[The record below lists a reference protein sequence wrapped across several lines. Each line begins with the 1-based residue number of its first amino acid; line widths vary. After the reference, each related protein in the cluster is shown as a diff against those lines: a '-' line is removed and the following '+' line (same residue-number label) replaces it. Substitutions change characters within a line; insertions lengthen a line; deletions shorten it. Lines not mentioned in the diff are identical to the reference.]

1 MMPPLYRIVEMCV
14 YSLLNFLPFMALVL
28 YPFRSRLRFSAKIT
42 VCIIVVISFI
52 QMGLGLWA
60 AFFSGGK
67 AALAS
72 AVSTAVYVVFY
83 FIAVKVNFGK
93 ALFTLLMI
101 SNMANFVVAVAKCI
115 EGKFFPELAVQL
127 YRWSFS
133 LIMFF
138 VLAVVWTPLFIYTKK
153 VYTPAVEKEPT
164 GIEWRYLWLIPATFY
179 LIWYYMLYNNSGKSS
194 LETALDIGNAI
205 FLFVINVGAC
215 LVYYVIVKLINEQE
229 KNIRLSENNHSLA
242 MQNLQYENLQEK
254 IADAR
259 RAKHDVRHHISLMQE
274 YVRNKEYDK
283 LEKYLNSYQQ
293 SLPDDTLISFCEN
306 KAVNAV
312 MLYFA
317 QAAKNADID
326 YDVKAVIPENIAIDE
341 TDLSVLFGN
350 LIENA
355 IDACKAESSDNKKI
369 VIRVMTDEYTLCLGI
384 DNTFTGTIKKDLNG
398 VLFSS
403 KHIGYGIGVESVKSI
418 AEKYGGAYR
427 SEVKDGMFMSS
438 VLLNLKA

>member
-115 EGKFFPELAVQL
+115 EGKIFPELAVQL

-229 KNIRLSENNHSLA
+229 KNIRLSENNHRLA

-326 YDVKAVIPENIAIDE
+326 YDVKAVIPEKIAIDE

-369 VIRVMTDEYTLCLGI
+369 VIRAMTDEYTLCLGI
-384 DNTFTGTIKKDLNG
+384 ENTFTGTIKKDLNG

-427 SEVKDGMFMSS
+427 SEVKDGMFISS
-438 VLLNLKA
+438 VLLNLKT

>member
-1 MMPPLYRIVEMCV
+1 MPSLYRTAEICV
-14 YSLLNFLPFMALVL
+14 YSLLNFLPFVALAI
-28 YPFRSRLRFSAKIT
+28 YPFRSRLRFSKRVT
-42 VCIIVVISFI
+42 VLLIVLVTFA

-60 AFFSGGK
+60 TFFSGGK
-67 AALAS
+67 TALAS
-72 AVSTAVYVVFY
+72 AVSTVLYAVFY
-83 FIAVKVNFGK
+83 FIAVKVHFGK
-93 ALFTLLMI
+93 AIFTLLMI
-101 SNMANFVVAVAKCI
+101 SNTANFAVAASKCI
-115 EGKFFPELAVQL
+115 EGVFFPYLAVQS

-138 VLAVVWTPLFIYTKK
+138 VLAIVWIPLFVYTKK

-164 GIEWRYLWLIPATFY
+164 GIEWRYLWLVPATFY
-179 LIWYYMLYNNSGKSS
+179 LIWYYMLYNNGKSS
-194 LETALDIGNAI
+194 LETALDVGNAV
-205 FLFVINVGAC
+205 FLFFINVGAC
-215 LVYYVIVKLINEQE
+215 LVYYIIAKLINEQE
-229 KNIRLSENNHSLA
+229 KNIKLSENNHRLA

-254 IADAR
+254 ITDAR

-274 YVRNKEYDK
+274 YMRDHKYDE

-317 QAAKNADID
+317 QMAKNADID
-326 YDVKAVIPENIAIDE
+326 YDVKAVIPEKISVDE

-355 IDACKAESSDNKKI
+355 IDACKAENSDDRRI
-369 VIRVMTDEYTLCLGI
+369 VIRVATDEYTLCLGI
-384 DNTFTGTIKKDLNG
+384 DNTFTGNVKKDING

-403 KHIGYGIGVESVKSI
+403 KHIGFGLGVESVKSI
-418 AEKYGGAYR
+418 TEKYGGTYR
-427 SEVKDGMFMSS
+427 SEITDGMFMSS
-438 VLLNLKA
+438 VMLNLKA

>member
-1 MMPPLYRIVEMCV
+1 MTFVQI
-14 YSLLNFLPFMALVL
+14 
-28 YPFRSRLRFSAKIT
+28 
-42 VCIIVVISFI
+42 
-52 QMGLGLWA
+52 GLGLWA
-60 AFFSGGK
+60 AFFSGGE

-72 AVSTAVYVVFY
+72 AVSTVLYTVFY
-83 FIAVKVNFGK
+83 FIAVKVYFGK
-93 ALFTLLMI
+93 AVFTLLMI
-101 SNMANFVVAVAKCI
+101 SNTANFVVAASKCV
-115 EGKFFPELAVQL
+115 EGIFFPDLALQS

-133 LIMFF
+133 LIMLI
-138 VLAVVWTPLFIYTKK
+138 VLVVVWIPLFIYTKK

-179 LIWYYMLYNNSGKSS
+179 LIWYYVLYNNNGKSS
-194 LETALDIGNAI
+194 LETALDVGNAI
-205 FLFVINVGAC
+205 FLFFINIGAC
-215 LVYYVIVKLINEQE
+215 LVYYVIANLINEQE
-229 KNIRLSENNHSLA
+229 KNIRLSEKNHRLA
-242 MQNLQYENLQEK
+242 MQNLQYENLQDK

-274 YVRNKEYDK
+274 YVRNREYDE

-293 SLPDDTLISFCEN
+293 SLPDDTLINFCEN

-317 QAAKNADID
+317 QMAKNKDID
-326 YDVKAVIPENIAIDE
+326 YDVKAVIPEKIAVDE

-355 IDACKAESSDNKKI
+355 VDAVGKEKSDDRKI
-369 VIRVMTDEYTLCLGI
+369 VIRAVTDEYTLCLGI
-384 DNTFTGTIKKDLNG
+384 DNTFTGNVKKDVNG

-403 KHIGYGIGVESVKSI
+403 KHIGFGIGVESVKSI

-427 SEVKDGMFMSS
+427 SEIKDGMFMSS
-438 VLLNLKA
+438 VMLNLKA

>member
-1 MMPPLYRIVEMCV
+1 MPPLYRIVEMCV

-42 VCIIVVISFI
+42 FCIIVVISFI

-115 EGKFFPELAVQL
+115 EGKIFPELAVQL

-164 GIEWRYLWLIPATFY
+164 GIEWRYLWLIPSTFY

-229 KNIRLSENNHSLA
+229 KNIRLSENNHRLA

-326 YDVKAVIPENIAIDE
+326 YDVKAVIPEKIAIDE

-369 VIRVMTDEYTLCLGI
+369 VIRAMTDEYTLCLGI
-384 DNTFTGTIKKDLNG
+384 DNTFTGTIKKDLSG

-438 VLLNLKA
+438 VLLNLKT

>member
-1 MMPPLYRIVEMCV
+1 MPPLYRIAEMCI
-14 YSLLNFLPFMALVL
+14 YSLLNFLPFMALAL
-28 YPFRSRLRFSAKIT
+28 YPFRSRLRFSKRVT
-42 VCIIVVISFI
+42 VFLIVLMTFVQI
-52 QMGLGLWA
+52 GLGLWA

-72 AVSTAVYVVFY
+72 AVSTVLYTVFY
-83 FIAVKVNFGK
+83 FIAVKVYFGK
-93 ALFTLLMI
+93 AVFTLLMI
-101 SNMANFVVAVAKCI
+101 SNTANFVVAASKCV
-115 EGKFFPELAVQL
+115 EGIFFPDLALQL

-133 LIMFF
+133 LIMLI
-138 VLAVVWTPLFIYTKK
+138 VLVVVWIPLFIYTKK

-179 LIWYYMLYNNSGKSS
+179 LIWYYVLYNNNGKSS

-205 FLFVINVGAC
+205 FLFFINIGAC
-215 LVYYVIVKLINEQE
+215 LVYYVIANLINEQE
-229 KNIRLSENNHSLA
+229 KNIRLSEKNHRLA
-242 MQNLQYENLQEK
+242 MQNLQYENLQDK

-274 YVRNKEYDK
+274 YVRNREYDE

-293 SLPDDTLISFCEN
+293 SLPDDTLINFCEN

-317 QAAKNADID
+317 QMAKNKDID
-326 YDVKAVIPENIAIDE
+326 YDVKAVIPEKIAVDE

-355 IDACKAESSDNKKI
+355 VDAVGEEKSDDRKI
-369 VIRVMTDEYTLCLGI
+369 VIRAVTDEYTLCLGI
-384 DNTFTGTIKKDLNG
+384 DNTFTGNVKKDVNG

-403 KHIGYGIGVESVKSI
+403 KHIGFGIGVESVKSI
-418 AEKYGGAYR
+418 AEKYGGTYR
-427 SEVKDGMFMSS
+427 SEIKDGMFMSS
-438 VLLNLKA
+438 VMLNLKA

>member
-1 MMPPLYRIVEMCV
+1 MPPLYRIVEMCV

-115 EGKFFPELAVQL
+115 EGKIFPELAVQL

-229 KNIRLSENNHSLA
+229 KNIRLSENNHRLA

-326 YDVKAVIPENIAIDE
+326 YDVKAVIPEKIAIDE

-369 VIRVMTDEYTLCLGI
+369 VIRAMTDEYTLCLGI
-384 DNTFTGTIKKDLNG
+384 DNTFTGTIKKDLSG

-438 VLLNLKA
+438 VLLNLKT

>member
-1 MMPPLYRIVEMCV
+1 MPPLYGTAEMCV
-14 YSLLNFLPFMALVL
+14 YSLLNFLPFVALAI
-28 YPFRSRLRFSAKIT
+28 YPFRSRLRFSKRVT
-42 VCIIVVISFI
+42 VLLIVLVTFA

-60 AFFSGGK
+60 TFFSGGK

-72 AVSTAVYVVFY
+72 AVSTVLYAVFY
-83 FIAVKVNFGK
+83 FIAVKVHFGK
-93 ALFTLLMI
+93 AIFTLLMI
-101 SNMANFVVAVAKCI
+101 SNTANFVVAASKCI
-115 EGKFFPELAVQL
+115 EGVFFPDLAVQS

-138 VLAVVWTPLFIYTKK
+138 VLAIVWIPLFIYTKK

-164 GIEWRYLWLIPATFY
+164 GIEWRYLWLVPATFY
-179 LIWYYMLYNNSGKSS
+179 LIWYYMLYNNGKSS
-194 LETALDIGNAI
+194 LETALDVGNAV
-205 FLFVINVGAC
+205 FLFFINVGAC
-215 LVYYVIVKLINEQE
+215 LVYYIIAKLINEQE
-229 KNIRLSENNHSLA
+229 KNIKLSENNHRLA

-254 IADAR
+254 ITDAR

-274 YVRNKEYDK
+274 YVRNHEYDE

-317 QAAKNADID
+317 QMAKDADID
-326 YDVKAVIPENIAIDE
+326 YDVKAVIPERISVDE

-355 IDACKAESSDNKKI
+355 IDACKAENSDDRKI
-369 VIRVMTDEYTLCLGI
+369 VIRAVTDEYTLCLGI
-384 DNTFTGTIKKDLNG
+384 DNTFTGNVKKDING

-403 KHIGYGIGVESVKSI
+403 KHIGFGLGVESVKSI
-418 AEKYGGAYR
+418 TEKYGGTYR
-427 SEVKDGMFMSS
+427 SEIKDGMFMSS
-438 VLLNLKA
+438 VMLNLKA

>member
-1 MMPPLYRIVEMCV
+1 M
-14 YSLLNFLPFMALVL
+14 
-28 YPFRSRLRFSAKIT
+28 
-42 VCIIVVISFI
+42 
-52 QMGLGLWA
+52 
-60 AFFSGGK
+60 
-67 AALAS
+67 
-72 AVSTAVYVVFY
+72 YVVFY

-101 SNMANFVVAVAKCI
+101 SNTANFVVAASKCI
-115 EGKFFPELAVQL
+115 EGKFFPELAVQS

-133 LIMFF
+133 LIMLV
-138 VLAVVWTPLFIYTKK
+138 VLAVVWIPLFIYTKK

-179 LIWYYMLYNNSGKSS
+179 LIWYYMLYNNNGKSS
-194 LETALDIGNAI
+194 LETALDTGNTV
-205 FLFVINVGAC
+205 FLLFINVGAGI
-215 LVYYVIVKLINEQE
+215 VYYVIAMLINEQE
-229 KNIRLSENNHSLA
+229 KNIRLSDNNHRLA

-274 YVRNKEYDK
+274 YVRNKQYGE

-306 KAVNAV
+306 KTVNAV

-317 QAAKNADID
+317 QVAKNEDID
-326 YDVKAVIPENIAIDE
+326 YDVKAVIPENISVDE

-355 IDACKAESSDNKKI
+355 TDACREESGDNRRI
-369 VIRVMTDEYTLCLGI
+369 VIRAMTDEYTLCLGI
-384 DNTFTGTIKKDLNG
+384 DNTFTGTLKKDLGG

-403 KHIGYGIGVESVKSI
+403 KHKGFGIGVESVKNI
-418 AEKYGGAYR
+418 AEKYGGTYCA
-427 SEVKDGMFMSS
+427 EVKDEMFMSS
-438 VLLNLKA
+438 VLLNLRT

>member
-115 EGKFFPELAVQL
+115 EGKIFPELAVQL

-326 YDVKAVIPENIAIDE
+326 YDVKAVIPEKIAIDE

-369 VIRVMTDEYTLCLGI
+369 VIRAMTDEYTLCLGI
-384 DNTFTGTIKKDLNG
+384 DNTFTGTIKKDLSG

-438 VLLNLKA
+438 VLLNLKT

>member
-1 MMPPLYRIVEMCV
+1 MPSLYRIAEMCI
-14 YSLLNFLPFMALVL
+14 YSLLNFLPFMALAL
-28 YPFRSRLRFSAKIT
+28 YPFRSRLRFSLKIT
-42 VCIIVVISFI
+42 VCLIVLMSFI

-67 AALAS
+67 AAFAS
-72 AVSTAVYVVFY
+72 AVSTILYTVFY
-83 FIAVKVNFGK
+83 FIAVKIHLGK

-101 SNMANFVVAVAKCI
+101 SNMANFVVAVSKCM
-115 EGKFFPELAVQL
+115 EGIFFPELALQL

-133 LIMFF
+133 LIMFI
-138 VLAVVWTPLFIYTKK
+138 VILVIWIPLFIYTKK
-153 VYTPAVEKEPT
+153 VYTPAVEKEPA

-179 LIWYYMLYNNSGKSS
+179 LIWYYLLYNNNGKSS
-194 LETALDIGNAI
+194 LETALDVGNSI
-205 FLFVINVGAC
+205 FLFFINVGAC
-215 LVYYVIVKLINEQE
+215 LVYYVIAKLINEQE
-229 KNIRLSENNHSLA
+229 KNIQLSENNHRLA

-274 YVRNKEYDK
+274 YVRNRNYDE

-293 SLPDDTLISFCEN
+293 SLPDDTLISFCDN

-326 YDVKAVIPENIAIDE
+326 YDVRAVIPEDIAIDE

-355 IDACKAESSDNKKI
+355 IDACKAESGDNKKI
-369 VIRVMTDEYTLCLGI
+369 VIRALTDDHKLCLGI
-384 DNTFTGTIKKDLNG
+384 DNTFTGAVKKDLNG

-403 KHIGYGIGVESVKSI
+403 KHVGFGIGVESVKSI
-418 AEKYGGAYR
+418 AEKYGGTYR
-427 SEVKDGMFMSS
+427 AEVKDGMFMSS
-438 VLLNLKA
+438 VLLNLKV

>member
-115 EGKFFPELAVQL
+115 EGKIFPELAVQL

-229 KNIRLSENNHSLA
+229 KNIRLSENNHRLA

-326 YDVKAVIPENIAIDE
+326 YDVKAVIPEKIAIDE

-369 VIRVMTDEYTLCLGI
+369 VIRAMTDEYTLCLGI
-384 DNTFTGTIKKDLNG
+384 DNTFTGTIKKDLSG
-398 VLFSS
+398 LLFSS

-427 SEVKDGMFMSS
+427 SEVKDGMFISS
-438 VLLNLKA
+438 VLLNLKT

>member
-194 LETALDIGNAI
+194 LETALNIGNAI
-205 FLFVINVGAC
+205 FLFVINAGAC

-229 KNIRLSENNHSLA
+229 KNIRLSENNHRLA

-317 QAAKNADID
+317 QAAKNTDID
-326 YDVKAVIPENIAIDE
+326 YDVKAVIPEKIAIDE

-369 VIRVMTDEYTLCLGI
+369 VIRAMTDEYTLCLGI
-384 DNTFTGTIKKDLNG
+384 ENTFTGTIKKDLSG

>member
-1 MMPPLYRIVEMCV
+1 MLPVYRIAEMCI
-14 YSLLNFLPFMALVL
+14 YSLLNFLPFMALAL
-28 YPFRSRLRFSAKIT
+28 YPFRSRLRFSFKVT
-42 VCIIVVISFI
+42 VCLIVLMSLI
-52 QMGLGLWA
+52 QIGLGLWA

-72 AVSTAVYVVFY
+72 AVSTVLYAVFY
-83 FIAVKVNFGK
+83 FIAVKVHFGK

-101 SNMANFVVAVAKCI
+101 SNTANFVVTVSKCI
-115 EGKFFPELAVQL
+115 EGQLFPELALQS

-133 LIMFF
+133 LIMFL
-138 VLAVVWTPLFIYTKK
+138 VIVVVWTPLFVYTKK
-153 VYTPAVEKEPT
+153 VYKPAVEKEPT

-179 LIWYYMLYNNSGKSS
+179 LIWYYMLYNNNGKSS
-194 LETALDIGNAI
+194 LETALDVGNAV
-205 FLFVINVGAC
+205 FLFFINVGAC
-215 LVYYVIVKLINEQE
+215 LVYYVIAKLINEQE
-229 KNIRLSENNHSLA
+229 KNIRLGENNQRLA

-274 YVRNKEYDK
+274 YVRNREYDE

-306 KAVNAV
+306 KTVNAV

-317 QAAKNADID
+317 QAAKNSDID
-326 YDVKAVIPENIAIDE
+326 YDVKAVIPEKISVDE

-355 IDACKAESSDNKKI
+355 MDACKEESGDNKKI
-369 VIRVMTDEYTLCLGI
+369 VIRAMTDEYTLCLGI
-384 DNTFTGTIKKDLNG
+384 DNTFTGALKKDLNG

-403 KHIGYGIGVESVKSI
+403 KHAGFGIGVESVKSI
-418 AEKYGGAYR
+418 AEKYGGTYR
-427 SEVKDGMFMSS
+427 AEVKDDMFMSS
-438 VLLNLKA
+438 VLLNLKT

>member
-1 MMPPLYRIVEMCV
+1 MMPPLYRIAEMCV
-14 YSLLNFLPFMALVL
+14 YSLLNFLPFMALAL
-28 YPFRSRLRFSAKIT
+28 YPFRSRLRFSFRVT
-42 VCIIVVISFI
+42 VCLIVLMSIIQI
-52 QMGLGLWA
+52 GLGMWA

-72 AVSTAVYVVFY
+72 AVSTVLYAVFY
-83 FIAVKVNFGK
+83 FIAVKVHFGK

-101 SNMANFVVAVAKCI
+101 SNTANFVVTVSKCI
-115 EGKFFPELAVQL
+115 EGIFFPDLAVQS

-133 LIMFF
+133 LIMLF
-138 VLAVVWTPLFIYTKK
+138 VLAVVWIPLFIYTKK

-194 LETALDIGNAI
+194 LETALDVGNAI
-205 FLFVINVGAC
+205 FLLFINVGAC
-215 LVYYVIVKLINEQE
+215 LVYYVIAKLINEQE
-229 KNIRLSENNHSLA
+229 KNIRLGENNHRLA

-259 RAKHDVRHHISLMQE
+259 RAKHDVRHHVSLMQE
-274 YVRNKEYDK
+274 YVRNREYDK

-293 SLPDDTLISFCEN
+293 SLPDDTLISFCDN

-326 YDVKAVIPENIAIDE
+326 YDVKAVIPDDIAIDE

-355 IDACKAESSDNKKI
+355 IDACKAESGDNKKI
-369 VIRVMTDEYTLCLGI
+369 VIRALTDDYTLCLGI
-384 DNTFTGTIKKDLNG
+384 DNTFTGAVRKDFNG

-403 KHIGYGIGVESVKSI
+403 KHVGFGIGVESVKSI
-418 AEKYGGAYR
+418 AEKYGGTYR
-427 SEVKDGMFMSS
+427 AEVKDGMFMSS
-438 VLLNLKA
+438 VLLNLKV

>member
-1 MMPPLYRIVEMCV
+1 MRLFAAEFPAV
-14 YSLLNFLPFMALVL
+14 YGTCALSFPF
-28 YPFRSRLRFSAKIT
+28 RLRFSVKIT

-101 SNMANFVVAVAKCI
+101 SNTANFVVAAAKCI
-115 EGKFFPELAVQL
+115 EGKIFPELAVQT

-133 LIMFF
+133 LIMLF
-138 VLAVVWTPLFIYTKK
+138 VLAVVWIPLFIYTKK

-194 LETALDIGNAI
+194 LETALDVGNAI
-205 FLFVINVGAC
+205 FLLFINVGAC
-215 LVYYVIVKLINEQE
+215 LVYYVIAKLINEQE
-229 KNIRLSENNHSLA
+229 KNIRLGENNHRLA

-259 RAKHDVRHHISLMQE
+259 RAKHDVRHHVSLMQE
-274 YVRNKEYDK
+274 YVRNREYDK

-293 SLPDDTLISFCEN
+293 SLPDDTLS
-306 KAVNAV
+306 A
-312 MLYFA
+312 
-317 QAAKNADID
+317 
-326 YDVKAVIPENIAIDE
+326 
-341 TDLSVLFGN
+341 SV
-350 LIENA
+350 
-355 IDACKAESSDNKKI
+355 
-369 VIRVMTDEYTLCLGI
+369 RT
-384 DNTFTGTIKKDLNG
+384 
-398 VLFSS
+398 
-403 KHIGYGIGVESVKSI
+403 
-418 AEKYGGAYR
+418 R
-427 SEVKDGMFMSS
+427 R
-438 VLLNLKA
+438 

>member
-1 MMPPLYRIVEMCV
+1 MPSLYRTAEMCV
-14 YSLLNFLPFMALVL
+14 YSLLNFLPFVALAI
-28 YPFRSRLRFSAKIT
+28 YPFRSRLRFSKRVT
-42 VCIIVVISFI
+42 VLLIVLVTFA

-60 AFFSGGK
+60 TFFSGGK

-72 AVSTAVYVVFY
+72 AVSTVLYAVFY
-83 FIAVKVNFGK
+83 FIAVKVHFGK
-93 ALFTLLMI
+93 AIFTLLMI
-101 SNMANFVVAVAKCI
+101 SNTANFVVAASKCI
-115 EGKFFPELAVQL
+115 EGVFFPDLAVQS

-138 VLAVVWTPLFIYTKK
+138 VLAIVWIPLFIYTKK

-164 GIEWRYLWLIPATFY
+164 GIEWRYLWLVPATFY
-179 LIWYYMLYNNSGKSS
+179 LIWYYMLYNNGKSS
-194 LETALDIGNAI
+194 LETALDVGNAV
-205 FLFVINVGAC
+205 FLFFINVGAC
-215 LVYYVIVKLINEQE
+215 LVYYIIAKLINEQE
-229 KNIRLSENNHSLA
+229 KNIKLSENNHRLA

-254 IADAR
+254 ITDAR

-274 YVRNKEYDK
+274 YVRNHEYDE

-317 QAAKNADID
+317 QTAKNADID
-326 YDVKAVIPENIAIDE
+326 YDVKAVIPERISVDE

-355 IDACKAESSDNKKI
+355 IDACKAENSDDRKI
-369 VIRVMTDEYTLCLGI
+369 VIRAVTDEYTLCLGI
-384 DNTFTGTIKKDLNG
+384 DNTFTGNVKKDING

-403 KHIGYGIGVESVKSI
+403 KHIGFGIGVESVKSI

-427 SEVKDGMFMSS
+427 SEIKDGMFMSS
-438 VLLNLKA
+438 VMLNLKA

>member
-1 MMPPLYRIVEMCV
+1 MPSLYRTAEMCV
-14 YSLLNFLPFMALVL
+14 YSLLNFLPFVALAI
-28 YPFRSRLRFSAKIT
+28 YPFRSRLRFSKRVT
-42 VCIIVVISFI
+42 VLLIVLVTFA

-60 AFFSGGK
+60 TFFSGGK

-72 AVSTAVYVVFY
+72 AVSTVLYAVFY
-83 FIAVKVNFGK
+83 FIAVKVHFGK
-93 ALFTLLMI
+93 AIFTLLMI
-101 SNMANFVVAVAKCI
+101 SNTANFVVAASKCI
-115 EGKFFPELAVQL
+115 EGVFFPDLAVQS

-138 VLAVVWTPLFIYTKK
+138 VLAIVWIPLFIYTKK

-164 GIEWRYLWLIPATFY
+164 GIEWRYLWLVPATFY
-179 LIWYYMLYNNSGKSS
+179 LIWYYMLYNNGKSS
-194 LETALDIGNAI
+194 LETALDVGNAV
-205 FLFVINVGAC
+205 FLFFINVGAC
-215 LVYYVIVKLINEQE
+215 LVYYIIAKLINEQE
-229 KNIRLSENNHSLA
+229 KNIKLSENNHRLA

-254 IADAR
+254 ITDAR

-274 YVRNKEYDK
+274 YVRNHEYDE

-317 QAAKNADID
+317 QMAKDADID
-326 YDVKAVIPENIAIDE
+326 YDVKAVIPERISVDE

-355 IDACKAESSDNKKI
+355 IDACKAENSDDRKI
-369 VIRVMTDEYTLCLGI
+369 VIRAVTDEYTLCLGI
-384 DNTFTGTIKKDLNG
+384 DNTFTGNVKKDING

-403 KHIGYGIGVESVKSI
+403 KHIGFGLGVESVKSI
-418 AEKYGGAYR
+418 TEKYGGTYR
-427 SEVKDGMFMSS
+427 SEIKDGMFMSS
-438 VLLNLKA
+438 VMLNLKA